1 MPGLWCC
8 EAVTHMNGS
17 HGVRDRERQAGG
29 DTQLHLEGHAEAWE
43 EGPGKNRI
51 IGQVGNDSNPWE
63 IRSILIF
70 LYIKHH
76 SYLLISVV
84 IQGYECLKTL
94 SRVLDW
100 AFIKFCKLPPHCPLP
115 IISSS
120 NVKVTKLGAAL
131 PRPDSCKKS
140 KMMIQQS
147 AIFGD
152 NSCKICL
159 IGPD

>member
-17 HGVRDRERQAGG
+17 HGVRDREREAGW

-51 IGQVGNDSNPWE
+51 IGQVWNDCNPWE

-84 IQGYECLKTL
+84 IQVYECLKTL

-100 AFIKFCKLPPHCPLP
+100 VFIKFCKLPPHCPLP

>member
-1 MPGLWCC
+1 
-8 EAVTHMNGS
+8 MNGS
-17 HGVRDRERQAGG
+17 HGVRDREREAGG
-29 DTQLHLEGHAEAWE
+29 DTQLHLEGHAEACE

-94 SRVLDW
+94 SRVLD
-100 AFIKFCKLPPHCPLP
+100 
-115 IISSS
+115 
-120 NVKVTKLGAAL
+120 
-131 PRPDSCKKS
+131 
-140 KMMIQQS
+140 
-147 AIFGD
+147 
-152 NSCKICL
+152 
-159 IGPD
+159 